1 MRKGRTDEHFIIQL
15 IVSSIIN
22 DMRWISNEFEIFKN
36 IMTESIEITDSIVY
50 GNNLCIDTLK
60 NLFDKYK
67 YIDILVAFSPTK
79 LIPN

>member
-50 GNNLCIDTLK
+50 GNSLCIDTLK